1 MCPNCFNI
9 LNTFN
14 ESKLVWLNNQK
25 LLNDI
30 NDEEMEVKQE
40 PMQDETSYEQVEFV
54 EEIDNTEFIIEE
66 NQDQDENS
74 QSGTETHRTRKYNKK
89 SLKSPESSQKAKEVY
104 KSLLKECEMCGKLIE
119 KNRLEGHMNKHEGK
133 KPFICDFANCGK
145 AFYCRLL
152 RRLHQ
157 TSIHTGQQVV
167 CQICDKVF
175 PSDRSLYTHSLR
187 HKNADRYKCD
197 HCEKTFNNSNSLKRH
212 LAIHSGIREWKC
224 EFCPSSFYRKFN
236 LGKFCTIHFQNLNL

>member
-14 ESKLVWLNNQK
+14 ESKSFWINNQK
-25 LLNDI
+25 LLIDANED
-30 NDEEMEVKQE
+30 MTVKQE
-40 PMQDETSYEQVEFV
+40 EEITEDLSYEQVEFV
-54 EEIDNTEFIIEE
+54 EEIENTEYIIES
-66 NQDQDENS
+66 NQDDNS
-74 QSGTETHRTRKYNKK
+74 QSGTETVKTRKYQKK
-89 SLKSPESSQKAKEVY
+89 SLKSPESSQKAKEIY
-104 KSLLKECEMCGKLIE
+104 KSLLKECELCGKLIE

-133 KPFICDFANCGK
+133 KPFVCDFANCGK
-145 AFYCRLL
+145 TFYCRLL

-167 CQICDKVF
+167 CQICEKTF
-175 PSDRSLYTHSLR
+175 PSERSLYTHSLR

-197 HCEKTFNNSNSLKRH
+197 HCEKSFNNSNSLKRH

-224 EFCPSSFYRKFN
+224 DFCPSSFYRKFN
-236 LGKFCTIHFQNLNL
+236 LGKKLKIFI